1 MERDVRSPA
10 TQLYL
15 KSQEL
20 RILTLEELKM
30 YLTPTHLSFGQPWTG
45 QADDHCKSLPTG
57 IFYSSLFHSTPIL
70 FYSILLY
77 SIPFFENFI

>member
-30 YLTPTHLSFGQPWTG
+30 YLTPTHLSFGQP
-45 QADDHCKSLPTG
+45 
-57 IFYSSLFHSTPIL
+57 
-70 FYSILLY
+70 
-77 SIPFFENFI
+77 